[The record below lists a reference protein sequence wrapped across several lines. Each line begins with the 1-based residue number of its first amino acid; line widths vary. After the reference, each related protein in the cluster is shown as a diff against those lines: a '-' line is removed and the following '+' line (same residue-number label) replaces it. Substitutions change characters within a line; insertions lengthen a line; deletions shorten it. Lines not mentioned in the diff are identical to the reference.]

1 MINFLNI
8 SYLQSG
14 NEKQQQAYQVLTEHQ
29 IMQKL
34 AAFTPVL
41 AGTIPI
47 NIDIESSDLDIICY
61 VQDKTAFTKTIT
73 DLFQNEKGFKITE
86 NPTIQSIKANFF
98 MAGFEFEIFGQAI
111 PTIQQNAYRHMVI
124 EHRILLE
131 RGEIFRQE
139 IIRLKNQ
146 GIKTEPAF
154 AQLLGIAGNAYE
166 ELLKLAS
173 TVEHSEGFNIET

>member
-1 MINFLNI
+1 MINFLHI

-14 NEKQQQAYQVLTEHQ
+14 NEKQQKAYQVLTEHQ
-29 IMQKL
+29 ILEKL

-61 VQDKTAFTKTIT
+61 VQDKTVFAKTLT
-73 DLFQNEKGFKITE
+73 NLFQNEKGFKITE
-86 NPTIQSIKANFF
+86 NPRFQSVKTNFF

-111 PTIQQNAYRHMVI
+111 PATQQNAFRHMLI
-124 EHRILLE
+124 EHQILLE
-131 RGEIFRQE
+131 KGEVFRQE
-139 IIRLKNQ
+139 IIRLKNK

-154 AQLLGIAGNAYE
+154 AQLLGLKGDPYE
-166 ELLKLAS
+166 ALLRL
-173 TVEHSEGFNIET
+173 

>member
-1 MINFLNI
+1 MINFLDI

-14 NEKQQQAYQVLTEHQ
+14 NWKQKQAYQVLTEHQ
-29 IMQKL
+29 IMEKL

-61 VQDKTAFTKTIT
+61 VQDKTVFTKTLT
-73 DLFQNEKGFKITE
+73 NLFQNENGFQITG
-86 NPTIQSIKANFF
+86 NPTFQSIKANFF
-98 MAGFEFEIFGQAI
+98 IADFEFEIFGQAI
-111 PTIQQNAYRHMVI
+111 PVIQQNAYRHMLI
-124 EHRILLE
+124 EHQILLE
-131 RGEIFRQE
+131 KGEVFRQE
-139 IIRLKNQ
+139 IIRLKNK

-173 TVEHSEGFNIET
+173 ALESGKGFNIQT

>member
-1 MINFLNI
+1 MINFLDI

-14 NEKQQQAYQVLTEHQ
+14 SEKQQKAYQVLTEHQ
-29 IMQKL
+29 IMKKL

-61 VQDKTAFTKTIT
+61 MQDKTAFTKTLT
-73 DLFQNEKGFKITE
+73 EFFHSKKGFKITAH
-86 NPTIQSIKANFF
+86 PGFQSVKTNFF

-111 PTIQQNAYRHMVI
+111 PTTQQNAYRHMLI
-124 EHRILLE
+124 EHQILLE

-139 IIRLKNQ
+139 IIRLKNK

-154 AQLLGIAGNAYE
+154 AQLLGLKGDPYE
-166 ELLKLAS
+166 ALLGL
-173 TVEHSEGFNIET
+173 